1 MCIAIAKPKGV
12 KIPKRVLKACFLN
25 NPDGAGFAYPE
36 NGKVK
41 IIKGLFSFRSFW
53 REYREIDP
61 ESKSVLI
68 HFRVA
73 TSGKI
78 DSFNCHPWRIN
89 ETHAFIHNGNL
100 ASRLGVSSEDV
111 FDTGIFAGK
120 VLTPIFNLSNEL
132 WKTDGFLWMME
143 EAIGSGNKLAIINSD
158 GEFQIFNSILGER
171 EHGSWFSNKTYKE
184 ERKSKRKPAAP
195 PKCSTTSSTFTSSA
209 HTVPA
214 KPVNPANSSLT
225 SGTRLLNYSRP
236 SEAPKTDENIPV
248 LVDLSELY

>member
-36 NGKVK
+36 DGKVK
-41 IIKGLFSFRSFW
+41 ITKGLFSFRSFW
-53 REYREIDP
+53 REYREINP
-61 ESKSVLI
+61 EDKSVLI

-100 ASRLGVSSEDV
+100 ASRLGVTSETV
-111 FDTGIFAGK
+111 SDTGIFAGK
-120 VLTPIFNLSNEL
+120 VLTPIFNLSSEL
-132 WKTDGFLWMME
+132 WKSDGFLWMME

-171 EHGSWFSNKTYKE
+171 EHGAWFSNKTYKE
-184 ERKSKRKPAAP
+184 ERKSRKKATAPAQ
-195 PKCSTTSSTFTSSA
+195 STTTSSTFTSSA
-209 HTVPA
+209 HTLPA

-225 SGTRLLNYSRP
+225 SKPRLLDYSRP
-236 SEAPKTDENIPV
+236 SATPKTEENLPV
-248 LVDLSELY
+248 LVDLGELF